1 MSNLFELVLKQ
12 YEVAKKAF
20 TTRRASLSVDGNDHD
35 YYNIFNY
42 LEFPKNEI
50 IIHYPIRMDDGTVR
64 IMKGYR
70 VQYNN
75 VLGPYK
81 GGIRIS
87 DDIYLDEIKSLAFW
101 MTLKCALQELPYG
114 GGKGG
119 IKVNPCTLSE
129 KELERVSKGYAS
141 NMFKYIGENQDIPAP
156 DMGSNSQIMDWM
168 TDAYQKKAQTHNNAV
183 FTGKS
188 IECGGAAGR
197 EQATG
202 YGVVEC
208 VKLWANQNNLEL
220 AGKRYI
226 IQGYGNVGSNTA
238 VLLNR
243 LGLICVGVADHTK
256 CIKSKEGFNVFQLM
270 KHCQKHRN
278 ISEYPSGEEVDADDF
293 FSIECDIVIPAAKE
307 LVICGDM
314 ASKMNCKVV
323 VEAANGP
330 VDMEAE
336 YILQEKGIDVIP
348 DILANSGGV
357 VVSYYEWLQNK
368 RCEYWCEE
376 ETLKKLSER
385 IERIYNKVVNLSKTE
400 NISMRTACYVLAIE
414 KIHKSVENKAF
425 Y

>member
-12 YEVAKKAF
+12 YEVAKKAYC
-20 TTRRASLSVDGNDHD
+20 DDNDD
-35 YYNIFNY
+35 NDDEYNIFNY

-50 IIHYPIRMDDGTVR
+50 IIHYPIRMDDGTIR

-114 GGKGG
+114 GAKGG
-119 IKVNPCTLSE
+119 IKVNPNTLTK

-156 DMGSNSQIMDWM
+156 DMGSNSQVMDWM
-168 TDAYQKKAQTHNNAV
+168 TDAYQKKAQSHNNAV

-188 IECGGAAGR
+188 LDCGGAAGR

-208 VKLWANQNNLEL
+208 IKLWAKQNKTSL
-220 AGKRYI
+220 AGKSYI

-238 VLLNR
+238 ILMNR
-243 LGLICVGVADHTK
+243 LGLICVGVADHTRSL
-256 CIKSKEGFNVFQLM
+256 KSKEGFNVYQLM
-270 KHCQKHRN
+270 VHTKEHGN
-278 ISEYPSGEEVDADDF
+278 ISSYPTGEEISADDF

-314 ASKMNCKVV
+314 ANDMKCKLV

-336 YILQEKGIDVIP
+336 TILREKEIDVIP

-368 RCEYWCEE
+368 RCEYWNEE
-376 ETLKKLSER
+376 ETMKKLSDR
-385 IERIYNKVVNLSKTE
+385 MERIYNKAVDRAYKEGIT
-400 NISMRTACYVLAIE
+400 MRTACYLLAIE
-414 KIHKSVENKAF
+414 KIHQSVKNKGF

>member
-12 YEVAKKAF
+12 YEIAKKAF
-20 TTRRASLSVDGNDHD
+20 KTVHSDDD
-35 YYNIFNY
+35 KYNIFNY

-114 GGKGG
+114 GAKGG
-119 IKVNPCTLSE
+119 IKVNPNTLSK

-156 DMGSNSQIMDWM
+156 DMGSNSQVMDWM

-188 IECGGAAGR
+188 LECGGAAGR

-208 VKLWANQNNLEL
+208 VKLWAKQNNVEL

-226 IQGYGNVGSNTA
+226 IQGYGNVGSHTA
-238 VLLNR
+238 ILLNR
-243 LGLICVGVADHTK
+243 LGLICAGVADHTK
-256 CIKSKEGFNVFQLM
+256 CIKSNEGFNVFQLM
-270 KHCQKHRN
+270 QHCQKYRN
-278 ISEYPSGEEVDADDF
+278 ISDYPSGEEVDPSDF
-293 FSIECDIVIPAAKE
+293 FAIECDIVIPAAKE

-314 ASKMNCKVV
+314 ADKMNCKVI

-336 YILQEKGIDVIP
+336 CILQEKGIELIP

-368 RCEYWCEE
+368 RCEYWQEE
-376 ETLKKLSER
+376 ETLKKLSNR
-385 IERIYNKVVNLSKTE
+385 MERIYNKVINKSKTE
-400 NISMRTACYVLAIE
+400 GISMRAACYVLAIE
-414 KIHKSVENKAF
+414 KIYNSVENKAA

>member
-12 YEVAKKAF
+12 YEIAKKAF
-20 TTRRASLSVDGNDHD
+20 RTIHSDDD
-35 YYNIFNY
+35 DEYNIFNY

-119 IKVNPCTLSE
+119 IKINPNTLSK

-156 DMGSNSQIMDWM
+156 DMGSNSQVMDWM
-168 TDAYQKKAQTHNNAV
+168 TDAYQKKAQSHNNAV

-188 IECGGAAGR
+188 LECGGAAGR

-208 VKLWANQNNLEL
+208 IKLWAKQNNLEL

-226 IQGYGNVGSNTA
+226 IQGYGNVGSHTA

-243 LGLICVGVADHTK
+243 LGLICAGVADHTR
-256 CIKSKEGFNVFQLM
+256 CIKSNEGFNVFQLM
-270 KHCQKHRN
+270 QHCKKHRN
-278 ISEYPSGEEVDADDF
+278 ISEYPSGEDVNPDDF
-293 FSIECDIVIPAAKE
+293 FAIECDIVIPAAKE
-307 LVICGDM
+307 LVICGDT
-314 ASKMNCKVV
+314 ANKMNCNVV

-336 YILQEKGIDVIP
+336 AILNEKGIDVIP

-368 RCEYWCEE
+368 RCEYWQEE
-376 ETLKKLSER
+376 ETLKKLSQR
-385 IERIYNKVVNLSKTE
+385 MERIYKKVVNKSTV
-400 NISMRTACYVLAIE
+400 NDISMRTACYLLAIE
-414 KIHKSVENKAF
+414 KIHKSVENKGF